1 MDKNTAV
8 FVFIL
13 MGALLF
19 ISTLGKLIL
28 FACLQF
34 GEKK

>member
-8 FVFIL
+8 FVFNL
-13 MGALLF
+13 MGVPLS

-34 GEKK
+34 GKKK